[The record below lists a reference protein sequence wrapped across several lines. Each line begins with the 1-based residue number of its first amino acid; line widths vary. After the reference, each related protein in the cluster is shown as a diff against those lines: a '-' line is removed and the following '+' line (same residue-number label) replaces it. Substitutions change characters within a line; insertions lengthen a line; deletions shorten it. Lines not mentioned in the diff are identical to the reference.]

1 MLLEANYILKT
12 QENMRMPKNERANT
26 VKKVI
31 LTIIVILL
39 VGSIVLKSNLFGELS
54 WITQVILVTTF
65 ASTFFTGGSK
75 FVPFPMEL
83 RFYDD
88 RLEIYRTFVYYGK
101 NKKRKEIYIFK
112 YADIQQ
118 CVFNKSSSRMI
129 IKGQVYVEWFNYN
142 KASVVSQTP
151 DIAKTDMGLCYFYT
165 NADLS
170 VDFVK
175 EIQEHSPINVTV
187 E

>member
-1 MLLEANYILKT
+1 MTEANFILKT
-12 QENMRMPKNERANT
+12 QENMRMPKDEKANT
-26 VKKVI
+26 VKKVV
-31 LTIIVILL
+31 LIIIAILL
-39 VGSIVLKSNLFGELS
+39 VGSIVLGSNLFGELS
-54 WITQVILVTTF
+54 WITQVILVTAF
-65 ASTFFTGGSK
+65 AGTLFTGGSK
-75 FVPFPMEL
+75 FVPFPIEL

-101 NKKRKEIYIFK
+101 NKSRKETYIFK

-118 CVFNKSSSRMI
+118 CVFNKSSNRMM

-142 KASVVSQTP
+142 KAGVVSQTP

-165 NADLS
+165 NADPS